1 MARHF
6 ELLIILT
13 LITLLAPNTS
23 LADDGANEFTLLY
36 SNNVNGE
43 IEPCG

>member
-6 ELLIILT
+6 DMLLILT
-13 LITLLAPNTS
+13 LITLLAPHTI
-23 LADDGANEFTLLY
+23 LADNEANEFTLLY